1 MRIGFHASHE
11 QFPPSELL
19 ELTIAAEAAG
29 FQCAMS
35 SDHFKPWSRTQGH
48 SGYSWAWM
56 GAALARTRFPLG
68 LISVAGYRYHPA
80 IVAQAAATLGEMF
93 GDRFWCA
100 LGSGERLNE
109 DITGMPWPTK
119 VERNA
124 RLAECAHVIRALLNG
139 ERVTHR
145 GTVTVV
151 DAELYS
157 RPAQP
162 PPLFGAAVTAAS
174 AELVGRWA
182 DGLLTVAHKPQ
193 ALKPVIDAFRRGG
206 GEGKPIYIQI
216 ALSWAR
222 SDTEALRVA
231 HDQWK
236 YLTCGGELAWEL
248 RSPEEFETVAR
259 FVKPEDMHEN
269 VLVSS
274 DLNRHAAWLVEFA
287 ELGVDVA
294 YLHHVGLDQRAFIDA
309 FGARVLPQLR

>member
-11 QFPPSELL
+11 QFPPSEMLACTL
-19 ELTIAAEAAG
+19 AAETAG

-35 SDHFKPWSRTQGH
+35 SDHFKPWSRAQGH
-48 SGYSWAWM
+48 SGFSWSWM
-56 GAALARTRFPLG
+56 GAALARTRFPVG

-93 GDRFWCA
+93 GERFWFA

-119 VERNA
+119 AERNA
-124 RLAECAHVIRALLNG
+124 KLSECAGIIRSLLQG

-157 RPAQP
+157 RPARS
-162 PPLFGAAVTAAS
+162 PLLLGAAVTAAS
-174 AELVGRWA
+174 AEHVARWA
-182 DGLLTVAHKPQ
+182 DGLLTVALKPQ
-193 ALKPVIDAFRRGG
+193 ELKPVIDAFRRGG
-206 GEGKPIYIQI
+206 GEGKPIHIQI

-222 SDTEALRVA
+222 SDAEALRIA
-231 HDQWK
+231 HEQWR
-236 YLTCGGELAWEL
+236 YLAFGGEISWDL
-248 RSPEEFETVAR
+248 RSPEDFDAVSR
-259 FVKPEDMHEN
+259 FVKPEDMRDC
-269 VLVSS
+269 VLISS
-274 DLNRHAAWLVEFA
+274 DLNQHAAWLAEFA
-287 ELGVDVA
+287 ELGVDTA
-294 YLHHVGLDQRAFIDA
+294 YLHQVGLNQRAFIDA

>member
-11 QFPPSELL
+11 QFPPSEMLQ
-19 ELTIAAEAAG
+19 LTLAAEAAG

-56 GAALARTRFPLG
+56 GAALARTRFPIG

-93 GDRFWCA
+93 GDRFWFA

-109 DITGMPWPTK
+109 DIIGTAWPTK
-119 VERNA
+119 AERNA
-124 RLAECAHVIRALLNG
+124 KLTECATVVRALLKG

-145 GTVTVV
+145 GTVTVI

-162 PPLFGAAVTAAS
+162 PPVFGAAVTAAS

-182 DGLLTVAHKPQ
+182 DGLLTVATKPQ
-193 ALKPVIDAFRRGG
+193 ALKPVIEAFRRGG
-206 GEGKPIYIQI
+206 GEGKPISIQI

-222 SDTEALRVA
+222 SEAEALRVA
-231 HDQWK
+231 HEQWK
-236 YLTCGGELAWEL
+236 FLACGGELAWEL
-248 RSPEEFETVAR
+248 RSPEDFETAAR
-259 FVKPEDMHEN
+259 FVRPEDMREH
-269 VLVSS
+269 VLISP
-274 DLNRHAAWLVEFA
+274 DLNRHAAWLAEFA
-287 ELGVDVA
+287 DLGVDAA

-309 FGARVLPQLR
+309 FGAQVLPQLR